1 MIVEVIKVEDKKL
14 DRIKNIHDRLR
25 EYTRQWARKKEVDLD
40 RVAELRHEA
49 IILNHQR
56 YYDHVPVYRA
66 LAEEVGA
73 TSDPGIDYIASE
85 LVSTDDIFK
94 SYNPEYLDNAK
105 FDKMNKW
112 LETIYIDE
120 VDFPTEDLHN
130 VAEWIARL
138 AENGIISTFSSG
150 TMGRLSFVPRDQYNW
165 ASFVTNGLSYLP
177 YFLPGLDMSGPEF
190 DVVSLSF
197 ERGNMGVGLVGQYAA
212 AISKNSFFLY
222 EGEISP
228 DALRIMRRGAASE
241 AEEELVRDYR
251 EMVLSRSD
259 ENYERVMGEI
269 YKTVKERR
277 HRMLVFGAP
286 FQVMQLCEK
295 IISSGRTLKL
305 LPGSILVFGGGW
317 KTFEGEKIDR
327 DKLIDMIKESFGLE
341 ERMILEGFSMT
352 EMNMTLMRC
361 VDGRYH
367 LPLLIE
373 PVIYDDALM
382 PMRGNNLTGLLGYL
396 DPFATSYPGFLI
408 SGDLVTVIYGDCPC
422 GLSGPAIVGEVTRA
436 PGLEVKGCGGIMS
449 EMRA

>member
-1 MIVEVIKVEDKKL
+1 MEDKEL
-14 DRIKNIHDRLR
+14 DRVKEIHDQLR
-25 EYTRQWARKKEVDLD
+25 ECTQQWARKKEVDLD
-40 RVAELRHEA
+40 QAAELRHEA
-49 IILNHQR
+49 ITLNHQR
-56 YYDHVPVYRA
+56 YYDHVPIYRA
-66 LAEEVGA
+66 LADEVGA
-73 TSDPGIDYIASE
+73 TSDPGIDFIASE

-94 SYNPEYLDNAK
+94 SYNPEYLDNAM

-120 VDFPTEDLHN
+120 VDFPTGDLNN
-130 VAEWIARL
+130 VAAWIARL

-150 TMGRLSFVPRDQYNW
+150 TMGRLSFVPRDRYNW
-165 ASFVTNGLSYLP
+165 TSFITNGLSYLP
-177 YFLPGLDMSGPEF
+177 YLLPRMDMSGPEF

-212 AISKNSFFLY
+212 MISKNSFFLY

-228 DALRIMRRGAASE
+228 DALRIMRRGAANE

-259 ENYERVMGEI
+259 ENYERIIREI
-269 YKTVKERR
+269 YKATKERQ
-277 HRMLVFGAP
+277 HRMFVFGAP
-286 FQVMQLCEK
+286 FQVMQLSEK
-295 IISSGRTLKL
+295 MISSGRTLKL
-305 LPGSILVFGGGW
+305 LPDSILTFGGGW

-327 DKLIDMIKESFGLE
+327 DRLIDMIKESFGLE
-341 ERMILEGFSMT
+341 ERLILEGFSMT

-373 PVIYDDALM
+373 PIIYDEALM
-382 PMRGNNLTGLLGYL
+382 PMKGNNLTGLFGYL

-408 SGDLVTVIYGDCPC
+408 SGDLLNMTIGDCPC